1 MKKILFI
8 TSTRADFGKMKSI
21 ISETKKNR
29 LFRVKIVVTGMHM
42 IKDYGSTFVE
52 VKKTFGNNLIKF
64 YNQKSG
70 DDLNTILSNTTKK
83 LSSIVKKEKPDLIV
97 YHGDRVET
105 LSAAIVGSLN
115 HILTAHIEGG
125 ELSGT
130 IDDTIRHSVT
140 KLSHIH
146 FVGNKKAAKRVISMG
161 ENKKKVFIIGSPDID
176 ILLKKK
182 LDLQKTKK
190 RYGINFKDYII
201 LIWHPVTSELFS
213 LKNSTNR
220 LINFIDKINENAIII
235 YPNNDPGSKII
246 IHSYKKYLKNKKF
259 KFLLNAR
266 FESFITLLR
275 GAKFIIGNSSSA
287 IYEAP
292 FLKTP
297 AINIGTRQNK
307 RLNTKSILNININD
321 LDQKKI
327 EKYLKNYNPP
337 KKKYYGKGDSA
348 KKFIRNLTKKSFWK
362 TSNQKY
368 FYDNE

>member
-8 TSTRADFGKMKSI
+8 TTTRADFGKMKSI
-21 ISETKKNR
+21 IMETKKNK
-29 LFRVKIVVTGMHM
+29 LFKVKIIVTGMHM
-42 IKDYGSTFVE
+42 LKEYGSTFTE
-52 VKKTFGNNLIKF
+52 VKKTFGNSLIKF
-64 YNQKSG
+64 SNQKNG
-70 DDLNTILSNTTKK
+70 DDLNEILANTTKK
-83 LSSIVKKEKPDLIV
+83 LSAIVKKNKPDLIV

-125 ELSGT
+125 EVSGT

-146 FVGNKKAAKRVISMG
+146 FVGNKKASNRVISMG

-190 RYGINFKDYII
+190 RYGINFKDFAI
-201 LIWHPVTSELFS
+201 LIWHPVTSELVN
-213 LKNSTNR
+213 LKNSTNK
-220 LINFIDKINENAIII
+220 IMNFLDKIKENVIVIF
-235 YPNNDPGSKII
+235 PNNDPGSKII
-246 IHSYKKYLKNKKF
+246 ISSYKKYFNNKKF
-259 KFLLNAR
+259 KFLLSAR
-266 FESFITLLR
+266 FESFITLLK

-307 RLNTKSILNININD
+307 RLNTKSILNININN
-321 LDQKKI
+321 LDKKI
-327 EKYLKNYNPP
+327 IERYLKNYKPP
-337 KKKYYGKGDSA
+337 KKKYFGKGDSA
-348 KKFIRNLTKKSFWK
+348 KKFLKCLKQKSFWE

-368 FYDNE
+368 FYENE